1 MRSPV
6 FVRLAEGTASVNK
19 RRFALTMAGIFVV
32 WMALAG
38 KLTLAEILVGLAV
51 SGGVALLSQSH
62 LSMLDDLKLSVSL
75 PFDLLRYFAVFFWAL
90 LRANLDV
97 ARRVAAPRV
106 QINPAIVEVHTE
118 LKSDLGKLWL
128 ANSITLTPG
137 TLCVD
142 VVGETLKVHW
152 IDISPGA
159 DIEHATREIA
169 ARFEGLLKEFLQ

>member
-1 MRSPV
+1 
-6 FVRLAEGTASVNK
+6 
-19 RRFALTMAGIFVV
+19 MAGIFVV

-38 KLTLAEILVGLAV
+38 KVTVAEIVVGLVV
-51 SGGVALLSQSH
+51 SGGVALLSLPH
-62 LSMLDDLKLSVSL
+62 LAMLDDVKLSPSLPVSL
-75 PFDLLRYFAVFFWAL
+75 IRYFAVFFWAL

-118 LKSDLGKLWL
+118 LGSDLGKLWL

-169 ARFEGLLKEFLQ
+169 ARFEGVLKEFLR

>member
-6 FVRLAEGTASVNK
+6 FVRLAKGAGSVNK
-19 RRFALTMAGIFVV
+19 RRFALTAAGIFVV

-38 KLTLAEILVGLAV
+38 RITPAEILVGMAV
-51 SGGVALLSQSH
+51 SFGVAALSVRH
-62 LSMLDDLKLSVSL
+62 LSMLDDLKFSPSL
-75 PFDLLRYFAVFFWAL
+75 PFSLIRYFAVFFWAL

-97 ARRVAAPRV
+97 ARRVAAPRLR
-106 QINPAIVEVHTE
+106 INPALVEVHTE
-118 LKSDLGKLWL
+118 LESDLGKLWL

-152 IDISPGA
+152 IDVSPGA

-169 ARFEGLLKEFLQ
+169 ARFEGLLKEFLR